1 MLQNSSSVYQLLIR
15 LFLSSLLL
23 TTGGCATLAWYGQAA
38 RGQAELLLARKDI
51 EKVLATPDLEPE
63 TRAALEQ
70 VRSIRRFAE
79 RELALPANGSYRT
92 WVELERD
99 AVVYNVIAAPEFS
112 VSPKTWCYPIA
123 GCVAYRG
130 YFRRDAAERRA
141 RRLAERGLDVRVAP
155 VAAYSTLGRFDD
167 PVTSPMLARGGTA
180 LAGLLFHEL
189 AHQRVYVPGDTAFNE
204 AYATAVEREGVR
216 RWLRATGGDGRLERW
231 EEETRLARAFVAML
245 LQTRGEL
252 AELYATDL
260 PPAAMRA
267 AKQARFDALQ
277 ARYRGFRVLHG
288 TAAYDAFFSRELNN
302 AHLALVATYEA
313 GADAFAD
320 LLAEYEG
327 HFGRFHEAVERLAS
341 ADRDQRAEFLNR
353 CRTDTCP

>member
-15 LFLSSLLL
+15 LLLSSLLVA
-23 TTGGCATLAWYGQAA
+23 TGGCATLAWYGQAA

-51 EKVLATPDLEPE
+51 EKVLAAPDLEPA
-63 TRAALEQ
+63 TRTALEQ
-70 VRSIRRFAE
+70 VGSIRRFAE

-92 WVELERD
+92 WVELDRD
-99 AVVYNVIAAPEFS
+99 AVVYNVVAAPEFS
-112 VSPKTWCYPIA
+112 VDPKTWCYPIA

-130 YFRRDAAERRA
+130 YFRRAAAERRA
-141 RRLAERGLDVRVAP
+141 RRLSDRGLDVRVAP
-155 VAAYSTLGRFDD
+155 AAAYSTLGRFDD
-167 PVTSPMLARGGTA
+167 PVTSPMLARGETA

-189 AHQRVYVPGDTAFNE
+189 AHQRVYVAGDTAFNE

-216 RWLRATGGDGRLERW
+216 RWLRASGSEDRLERW
-231 EEETRLARAFVAML
+231 EAEVRLERAFVEML
-245 LQTRGEL
+245 LDTRGDL
-252 AELYATDL
+252 AELYATDEA
-260 PPAAMRA
+260 PEAMRA
-267 AKQARFDALQ
+267 AKQARFDALR
-277 ARYRGFRVLHG
+277 ARYRDFRRQHG
-288 TAAYDAFFSRELNN
+288 TAGYDAFFGRALNN

-320 LLAEYEG
+320 LLAEYDG